1 MNDLFPM
8 ILGIIDQLNDWNEKL
23 NSFASEHMDNVIIGT
38 VIFFGILLV
47 MFWGIGSLNKKQ

>member
-23 NSFASEHMDNVIIGT
+23 NSFAEKHLNNVGVGTAIIGI
-38 VIFFGILLV
+38 IFV
-47 MFWGIGSLNKKQ
+47 VAVWGIGALNKK

>member
-8 ILGIIDQLNDWNEKL
+8 ILGIIDQLNEWNEKL
-23 NSFASEHMDNVIIGT
+23 NSFASEHMDNVIVGT

>member
-1 MNDLFPM
+1 MYDIYPM

-23 NSFASEHMDNVIIGT
+23 NSLASEHMDNVVVGT
-38 VIFFGILLV
+38 VIFFGILLI

>member
-23 NSFASEHMDNVIIGT
+23 NSFASEHMDNVIVGT

>member
-1 MNDLFPM
+1 MYNIYPM

-23 NSFASEHMDNVIIGT
+23 NSLASEHMDNVVVGT
-38 VIFFGILLV
+38 VIFFGILLI